1 MPDEKV
7 QDKKMVSEETRRK
20 MSEAQK
26 KRRGTDPDG
35 RRILSEEQWREITSE
50 ETRRKM
56 SEAQRKRRGTDP
68 ETPMARENACEI
80 LKKHHETLKEDP
92 EHLSTEFMQ
101 KLI

>member
-26 KRRGTDPDG
+26 KRRGTDP
-35 RRILSEEQWREITSE
+35 
-50 ETRRKM
+50 
-56 SEAQRKRRGTDP
+56 
-68 ETPMARENACEI
+68 ETPTARENACEI
-80 LKKHHETLKEDP
+80 LKKHHETLKKDP

-101 KLI
+101 KLIGIDCDKV